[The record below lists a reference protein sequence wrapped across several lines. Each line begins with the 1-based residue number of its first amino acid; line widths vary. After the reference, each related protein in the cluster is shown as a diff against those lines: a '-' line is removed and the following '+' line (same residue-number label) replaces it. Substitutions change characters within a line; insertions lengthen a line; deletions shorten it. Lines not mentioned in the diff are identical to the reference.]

1 MIKYIVSW
9 TYRDLDHDLQQVSK
23 EFDNLKEAIIFKN
36 HITEMTQELLKQY
49 GVFGI
54 YNPYRNIKLIV
65 KEEKYDIREKDQ
77 NQRLYH

>member
-1 MIKYIVSW
+1 MIKYIVAW
-9 TYRDLDHDLQQVSK
+9 TFRDLDHDLQQASM
-23 EFDNLKEAIIFKN
+23 EFDNKEEAIIFKN

-49 GVFGI
+49 GPFGI
-54 YNPYRNIKLIV
+54 YNPYRNIKLII